1 MSFSSLGLSSAIL
14 KALQGYKHSTE
25 IQNRLIPAIL
35 GEKDIL
41 ASSQTGTGKT
51 AGFVL
56 PILEKIIKRKKEN
69 SKSYIQAL
77 IIVPTRELAKQV
89 AQATTDY
96 SQYLS
101 IKSMVI
107 YGGKPLSVQAK
118 GLSKGVDILIATTGR
133 LVEHLNQKNI
143 DLSGVKYF
151 VIDEADTILDMG
163 FRNEIS
169 QIIRELTP
177 QRQNILISATLTG
190 SLKELS
196 QEILT
201 RPLRIEIS
209 PLGDTLSNI
218 KQVLYPVDE
227 DKKLELLSFLIG
239 SRNYK
244 QVLVFVRTK
253 VEAKIVEKDLISS
266 GLKTVS
272 IHGDKSSNSRGR
284 ALELFKDK
292 KTRVLVATDI
302 ASRGLDIKGLDIVIS
317 YDIPHITQDYIH
329 RIGRT
334 GRAGRS
340 GLAIILN
347 SPRELIA
354 LREVERMLLKSIDIE
369 IIDGYAPKVILNQKG
384 ARTKINQKK
393 TKIAGAFGNRKA
405 KKSKKEIKKRRKTT
419 KRDDWIR

>member
-1 MSFSSLGLSSAIL
+1 MSFSSLGLSPSIL
-14 KALQGYKHSTE
+14 KALQGYKQPTE
-25 IQNRLIPAIL
+25 IQKELIPAIL
-35 GEKDIL
+35 SGRDIL

-56 PILEKIIKRKKEN
+56 PILEKIVKSKSEN
-69 SKSYIQAL
+69 SKPYIQAL

-89 AQATTDY
+89 AQSTEKY
-96 SQYLS
+96 SRHLP

-107 YGGKPLSVQAK
+107 YGGKSLSSQTK
-118 GLSKGVDILIATTGR
+118 RLSEGVDILIATTGR

-143 DLSGVKYF
+143 DLSGVNYF
-151 VIDEADTILDMG
+151 ILDEADTILDMG
-163 FRNEIS
+163 FRNEVS
-169 QIIRELTP
+169 QVIRELTP
-177 QRQNILISATLTG
+177 KRQNILISATLVS

-201 RPLRIEIS
+201 RPLRIEIT

-218 KQVLYPVDE
+218 KQVLYPVEE

-253 VEAKIVEKDLISS
+253 VEAQIVEKDLIAS

-272 IHGDKSSNSRGR
+272 IHGDKSSSARSR
-284 ALELFKDK
+284 ALDAFKENK
-292 KTRVLVATDI
+292 ARVLVATDI

-334 GRAGRS
+334 GRAGRD

-347 SPRELIA
+347 SPKEFVA
-354 LREVERMLLKSIDIE
+354 LREVERMLSKSIHRE
-369 IIDGYAPKVILNQKG
+369 IIDGYAPKVVAKQKG
-384 ARTKINQKK
+384 ARAKSNEKK
-393 TKIAGAFGNRKA
+393 PKTAGAFG
-405 KKSKKEIKKRRKTT
+405 KKRDKKDTKKKRKTT
-419 KRDDWIR
+419 KRDGWSR